1 MEYEKLKEKVKNL
14 GFRVTKDVKGKRVK
28 LSKKEL
34 MAKLPKKTSL
44 ENQAKS
50 AKKFIKV
57 CKMVLKEAEPTQ
69 PRAPRVVRQ
78 PVRVSPRRVAPPPPP
93 PPHLLHQR
101 THAPLSWP
109 ILGLISSDAVSRTPK
124 SYFIYTL
131 SQPFSLDQYTL

>member
-34 MAKLPKKTSL
+34 MAKLPKKTKGEPSL

-69 PRAPRVVRQ
+69 PKAPRQAVRT
-78 PVRVSPRRVAPPPPP
+78 SPRRMAPPPPP
-93 PPHLLHQR
+93 PPPPPPRPMSLNPRAALMADLKANLKKR
-101 THAPLSWP
+101 
-109 ILGLISSDAVSRTPK
+109 GLANN
-124 SYFIYTL
+124 
-131 SQPFSLDQYTL
+131 

>member
-1 MEYEKLKEKVKNL
+1 MEYKKLKEKVKNL

-34 MAKLPKKTSL
+34 MAKLPKKTKGEPSL

-69 PRAPRVVRQ
+69 PKAPRQAVRT
-78 PVRVSPRRVAPPPPP
+78 SPRRMAPPPPP
-93 PPHLLHQR
+93 PPRPMSLNPRAALMADLKANLKKR
-101 THAPLSWP
+101 
-109 ILGLISSDAVSRTPK
+109 GLANN
-124 SYFIYTL
+124 
-131 SQPFSLDQYTL
+131 